1 MNTPVRETT
10 ERRLQNPMFTIYPAI
25 DLRNGAVVRL
35 RQGDPTQQTTYSAD
49 PVATARRWV
58 SEGATWLHVVNLDG
72 AFGDASAARAN
83 RRVLTSIAGAL
94 KVSIQFGGGLRAIED
109 VKAAFDAGVNRIV
122 LGTAAVEEPRL
133 VAETLALYGP
143 DRVVVGLDSRD
154 GMIVTRGWK
163 TETPISAVELGQ
175 RMKEMGVIHALY
187 TEVGRD
193 GMMTGPATELTAA
206 LAQLTGL
213 NVIASAGVRN
223 LDDIRE
229 IMAYASRGV
238 TGVVVGRALY
248 EGTLSL
254 REAIEL
260 SQLAA

>member
-1 MNTPVRETT
+1 
-10 ERRLQNPMFTIYPAI
+10 MFTIYPAI

-35 RQGDPTQQTTYSAD
+35 RQGDPAQQTTYSED
-49 PVATARRWV
+49 PIGTAKRWV
-58 SEGATWLHVVNLDG
+58 SDGATWLHIVNLDG
-72 AFGDASAARAN
+72 AFGDAAAARAN
-83 RRVLTSIAGAL
+83 RRALTAIAAAL
-94 KVSIQFGGGLRAIED
+94 KVSIQFGGGLRTIED
-109 VKAAFDAGVNRIV
+109 VKAAFDAGANRIV
-122 LGTAAVEEPRL
+122 LGTAAVEDPRL

-193 GMMTGPATELTAA
+193 GMLSGPAVELTAA

-213 NVIASAGVRN
+213 NVIASGGVRH
-223 LDDIRE
+223 LDDVKE
-229 IMAYASRGV
+229 IMAYAARGV
-238 TGVVVGRALY
+238 TGVVLGRSLY
-248 EGTLSL
+248 ERTLSL
-254 REAIEL
+254 KEAIAL
-260 SQLAA
+260 SRSIV

>member
-1 MNTPVRETT
+1 M
-10 ERRLQNPMFTIYPAI
+10 
-25 DLRNGAVVRL
+25 VVRL
-35 RQGDPTQQTTYSAD
+35 RQGDPAQQTTYSED
-49 PVATARRWV
+49 PLATARRWV
-58 SEGATWLHVVNLDG
+58 NDGAAWLHIVNLDG
-72 AFGDASAARAN
+72 AFGDAAAARAN
-83 RRVLTSIAGAL
+83 RRALAAIATSL
-94 KVSIQFGGGLRAIED
+94 KASLQFGGGLRSVED

-122 LGTAAVEEPRL
+122 IGTAAVEDPRL

-175 RMKEMGVIHALY
+175 RMREMGVIHALY

-193 GMMTGPATELTAA
+193 GMLTGPAVELTAA

-213 NVIASAGVRN
+213 TVIASGGVRH
-223 LDDIRE
+223 LDDVKE

-238 TGVVVGRALY
+238 AGVVVGRSLY

-254 REAIEL
+254 KEAIAL
-260 SQLAA
+260 SRSIV

>member
-1 MNTPVRETT
+1 
-10 ERRLQNPMFTIYPAI
+10 MFTIYPAI

-35 RQGDPTQQTTYSAD
+35 RQGDPAQQTTYSED

-58 SEGATWLHVVNLDG
+58 NDGATWLHVVNLDG
-72 AFGDASAARAN
+72 AFGDAAAARAN
-83 RRVLTSIAGAL
+83 RRALTLVAAAL
-94 KVSIQFGGGLRAIED
+94 KASIQFGGGLRAMED
-109 VKAAFDAGVNRIV
+109 VKAAFDAGANRIV
-122 LGTAAVEEPRL
+122 LGTAAVEDPRL

-193 GMMTGPATELTAA
+193 GMLSGPAVELTAA

-213 NVIASAGVRN
+213 NVIASGGVRH
-223 LDDIRE
+223 LDDVKE
-229 IMAYASRGV
+229 IMAYAARGV
-238 TGVVVGRALY
+238 TGVVLGRSLY

-254 REAIEL
+254 KEAIVL
-260 SQLAA
+260 SRSIV

>member
-1 MNTPVRETT
+1 
-10 ERRLQNPMFTIYPAI
+10 MFTIYPAI
-25 DLRNGAVVRL
+25 DLRNGMVVRL
-35 RQGDPTQQTTYSAD
+35 RQGDPAQQTTYSED
-49 PVATARRWV
+49 PLATARRWV
-58 SEGATWLHVVNLDG
+58 NDGAAWLHIVNLDG
-72 AFGDASAARAN
+72 AFGDAAAARAN
-83 RRVLTSIAGAL
+83 RRALAAIATSL
-94 KVSIQFGGGLRAIED
+94 KASLQFGGGLRSVED

-122 LGTAAVEEPRL
+122 IGTAAVEDPRL

-175 RMKEMGVIHALY
+175 RMREMGVIHALY

-193 GMMTGPATELTAA
+193 GMLTGPAVELTAA

-213 NVIASAGVRN
+213 TVIASGGVRH
-223 LDDIRE
+223 LDDVKE

-238 TGVVVGRALY
+238 AGVVVGRSLY

-254 REAIEL
+254 KEAIAL
-260 SQLAA
+260 SRSIV